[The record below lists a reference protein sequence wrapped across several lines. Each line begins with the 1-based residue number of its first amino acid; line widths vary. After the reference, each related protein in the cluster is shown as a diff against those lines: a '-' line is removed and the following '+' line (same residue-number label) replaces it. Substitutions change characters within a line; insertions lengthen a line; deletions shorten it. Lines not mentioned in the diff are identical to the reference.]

1 MKLFKTLSV
10 VCLGIWMTAC
20 NNQQSLQEYYVDNQ
34 GNKEFVAID
43 VPASMFTNSE
53 SLSPEQKRT
62 LETVKKINVLA
73 IPKKEANVEKIET
86 EKNNIQTILSDE
98 KYQLLMRF
106 GGGETRVEVYFTGD
120 EEAVD
125 ELIVYG
131 FDNNRGMG
139 IARVLGKDMNPGDM
153 INLMKSLEKGDLDM
167 DGLSGI
173 TQMFISVEDE
183 TVTTT
188 EIDTT
193 TATEITVD

>member
-1 MKLFKTLSV
+1 MKLLKTLSV
-10 VCLGIWMTAC
+10 VCLGVWMTAC

-34 GNKEFVAID
+34 GNKDFVAID

-53 SLSPEQKRT
+53 SLTPDQKRT

-73 IPKKEANVEKIET
+73 IPKKEANDEKIET
-86 EKNNIQTILSDE
+86 EKNNITNILSDE

-106 GGGETRVEVYFTGD
+106 GGGESRVEIYFTGE

-131 FDNNRGMG
+131 FDDNRGMG
-139 IARVLGKDMNPGDM
+139 VARVLGKDMNPGDM
-153 INLMKSLEKGDLDM
+153 INLMKSLEKGDIDM

-173 TQMFISVEDE
+173 TQMFISAEPESE
-183 TVTTT
+183 TAPQT
-188 EIDTT
+188 E
-193 TATEITVD
+193 TEPGTE

>member
-1 MKLFKTLSV
+1 MRLLKTLSV
-10 VCLGIWMTAC
+10 ICLGIWMTAC

-34 GNKEFVAID
+34 GNKDFVAID

-53 SLSPEQKRT
+53 SLTAEQKRT

-73 IPKKEANVEKIET
+73 IPKKEANDEKIET
-86 EKNNIQTILSDE
+86 EKSNIQNILSDE

-106 GGGETRVEVYFTGD
+106 GGGESRVEIYFTGD

-139 IARVLGKDMNPGDM
+139 VARVLGKDMNPGDM

-173 TQMFISVEDE
+173 TQMFISKE
-183 TVTTT
+183 TEETST
-188 EIDTT
+188 DTI
-193 TATEITVD
+193 AQPEAE